1 MRSPPARCARFR
13 ATGFE
18 LAPATGYF
26 WLFRFLEAGSMDYFD
41 CGSCASS
48 HSPSASLMRSR
59 FCSARYAPSA
69 EPALPSWCPLATPR
83 PCSSISTK
91 SQRKSPPAHTPF
103 SFSIKLDGTAPKT
116 SRLPKAS
123 RSCRCRRVRR
133 SCIKQRSLRSVGHG
147 GAGSTGGIAQRLD
160 HIGSFSAV
168 WRP

>member
-1 MRSPPARCARFR
+1 MRLQSLTICFAYEVAILFGAVCPERGAGAALVVPACN
-13 ATGFE
+13 T
-18 LAPATGYF
+18 
-26 WLFRFLEAGSMDYFD
+26 EAMQLHLDEI
-41 CGSCASS
+41 A
-48 HSPSASLMRSR
+48 
-59 FCSARYAPSA
+59 
-69 EPALPSWCPLATPR
+69 
-83 PCSSISTK
+83 
-91 SQRKSPPAHTPF
+91 RKSPPAHTPF

-160 HIGSFSAV
+160 HIEPFSAV